1 MRHAND
7 LLALGW
13 LGGAEVK
20 AAGTGNL
27 GLHDRGFKCPITIHT
42 HVDDNPQNARHYD
55 GFRSI
60 FRPLMEMAKR

>member
-27 GLHDRGFKCPITIHT
+27 GLHDRGFKCSILTIHT
-42 HVDDNPQNARHYD
+42 RVDHYPQNAKRYD
-55 GFRSI
+55 GYKSI
-60 FRPLMEMAKR
+60 FRLLV